1 MGEAPWLTPQCG
13 PVAAQ
18 RQPTPLPTPPGPC
31 LLPNMEITG
40 RTRLAGVIG
49 WPVSHSRSPRLHNH
63 WLARHGIDGAYVP
76 LAVAPADLATAVRGL
91 RAAGFAGAN
100 VTVPH
105 KEAVLALCDRVLPAG
120 QRAGAVNTLVFK
132 ADEIVGT
139 NTDGA
144 GFIANLR
151 AHGVDP
157 AAGPALLLGAGGAA
171 RAVAAALLD
180 EGVPVA
186 VCNRSA
192 GRAAALAAALPGLG
206 VRPWAERTAL
216 EGQALLVNTT
226 VLGMVGQDALDLPLG
241 RAPPGLAVSD
251 IVYAPLVTPLLAE
264 AAARGLRTVGGLGM
278 LLHQA
283 VAGFASWFGVT
294 PAVDPA
300 TFDLVAAD
308 L

>member
-1 MGEAPWLTPQCG
+1 MQ
-13 PVAAQ
+13 Q
-18 RQPTPLPTPPGPC
+18 
-31 LLPNMEITG
+31 ITG

-76 LAVAPADLATAVRGL
+76 LPVAPEDLVAAVRGL
-91 RAAGFAGAN
+91 RAAGFLGAN

-105 KEAVLALCDRVLPAG
+105 KEAVLALCDRVLPPG
-120 QRAGAVNTLVFK
+120 QRAGAVNTLAFGP
-132 ADEIVGT
+132 DGITGT

-144 GFIANLR
+144 GFVANLR

-171 RAVAAALLD
+171 RAIAAALLD
-180 EGVPVA
+180 LGVA
-186 VCNRSA
+186 VAVANRSA
-192 GRAAALAAALPGLG
+192 GRAAALAAALPGLI
-206 VRPWAERTAL
+206 VRPWAERGAL
-216 EGQALLVNTT
+216 GGQALLVNTT
-226 VLGMVGQDALDLPLG
+226 VLGMAGQGTLDMPLDD
-241 RAPPGLAVSD
+241 APPGLVVSD
-251 IVYAPLVTPLLAE
+251 IVYVPPVTPLLAD

-294 PAVDPA
+294 PTVDQN
-300 TFDLVAAD
+300 TFELIAAD

>member
-1 MGEAPWLTPQCG
+1 MQ
-13 PVAAQ
+13 
-18 RQPTPLPTPPGPC
+18 
-31 LLPNMEITG
+31 LLTG

-76 LAVAPADLATAVRGL
+76 LPVAPADLAAAVRGL
-91 RAAGFAGAN
+91 RAAGFLGAN

-105 KEAVLALCDRVLPAG
+105 KEAVLALCDRVLPPG
-120 QRAGAVNTLVFK
+120 QRAGAVNTLAFGP
-132 ADEIVGT
+132 DGIIGT
-139 NTDGA
+139 NTDGT
-144 GFIANLR
+144 GFVANLR

-171 RAVAAALLD
+171 RAIAAALLD
-180 EGVPVA
+180 LHVPVA
-186 VCNRSA
+186 VANRSA
-192 GRAAALAAALPGLG
+192 DRAAALAAALPGLG
-206 VRPWAERTAL
+206 VRPWAERAAL
-216 EGQALLVNTT
+216 GGQALLVNTT
-226 VLGMVGQDALDLPLG
+226 VLGMAGQDALHMPLDD
-241 RAPPGLAVSD
+241 APPGLVVSD
-251 IVYAPLVTPLLAE
+251 IVYVPPVTLLLAD

-294 PAVDPA
+294 PVADQD
-300 TFDLVAAD
+300 TFELIAAD

>member
-1 MGEAPWLTPQCG
+1 MQ
-13 PVAAQ
+13 
-18 RQPTPLPTPPGPC
+18 
-31 LLPNMEITG
+31 ITG

-76 LAVAPADLATAVRGL
+76 LPVAPEDLAAAVRGL
-91 RAAGFAGAN
+91 RAAGFAGLN

-120 QRAGAVNTLVFK
+120 QRAGAVNTLVFGPDGI
-132 ADEIVGT
+132 AGT
-139 NTDGA
+139 NTDGV
-144 GFIANLR
+144 GFIENLR

-171 RAVAAALLD
+171 RAIAAALLD
-180 EGVPVA
+180 LRVPVTVA
-186 VCNRSA
+186 NRSA
-192 GRAAALAAALPGLG
+192 DRAAALAAALPGL
-206 VRPWAERTAL
+206 RTLPWAGRGAL
-216 EGQALLVNTT
+216 GEAALLVNTT
-226 VLGMVGQDALDLPLG
+226 VLGMAGQDALSMPLDG
-241 RAPPGLAVSD
+241 ALPGLVVAD
-251 IVYAPLVTPLLAE
+251 IVYAPMVTPLLAD

-294 PAVDPA
+294 PVVDQT
-300 TFDLVAAD
+300 TFELIAAD

>member
-1 MGEAPWLTPQCG
+1 MQ
-13 PVAAQ
+13 Q
-18 RQPTPLPTPPGPC
+18 
-31 LLPNMEITG
+31 ITG
-40 RTRLAGVIG
+40 HTRLAGVIG

-76 LAVAPADLATAVRGL
+76 LPVAPADLATAVRGL

-120 QRAGAVNTLVFK
+120 RRAGAVNTLVFGPDGV
-132 ADEIVGT
+132 AGT
-139 NTDGA
+139 NTDGV
-144 GFIANLR
+144 GFIENLR

-171 RAVAAALLD
+171 RAIAAALLD
-180 EGVPVA
+180 LGVPVTVA
-186 VCNRSA
+186 NRSA
-192 GRAAALAAALPGLG
+192 ERATALAATLPGLR
-206 VRPWAERTAL
+206 VVPWAEREAAL
-216 EGQALLVNTT
+216 GGQALLVNTT
-226 VLGMVGQDALDLPLG
+226 VLGMTGQDALHMPLDG
-241 RAPPGLAVSD
+241 ASPGLVVSD
-251 IVYAPLVTPLLAE
+251 IVYVPMVTPLLAE
-264 AAARGLRTVGGLGM
+264 ASARGFRTVGGLGM

-294 PAVDPA
+294 PVVDGD
-300 TFDLVAAD
+300 TLELIAAD